1 MLKGAYFSGSDAA
14 LAHLKLAGPMGAD
27 HAPTPTGDGPIHGTE
42 LIPYAKRDSVNDGNK
57 ASLAGSAVSNMP
69 SWLWDNFTTYD
80 KIAPGR
86 SDGTFGQETI
96 G

>member
-1 MLKGAYFSGSDAA
+1 VLKETYRLGSSAA
-14 LAHLKLAGPMGAD
+14 CRFLKLAGPMGAD
-27 HAPTPTGDGPIHGTE
+27 HGVMPTGDGPTHGTE
-42 LIPYAKRDSVNDGNK
+42 LIPYAKRDSINDGNK
-57 ASLAGSAVSNMP
+57 ASLAGSAISNLP

-86 SDGTFGQETI
+86 SDGTYGQEVI